1 MSFFIIIIVI
11 LINNETSE
19 HCLVTFYM
27 FMIIISSSSGRSSRS
42 SSSSSSSIIFIFFF
56 FLQSIQEGIV
66 ALKSLIGNLEETGND
81 LVKLS
86 GPGAGSSSVEEQV
99 RVCVERYELLQKQ
112 TEERGIKIGM
122 TLAQE
127 EDLQNRLDELL
138 TLLERRKEDFANLKP
153 ISVQPD
159 TIRKQIEELQ
169 VRY

>member
-1 MSFFIIIIVI
+1 MSFFTIIFVIIIIII

-19 HCLVTFYM
+19 HCLVTFYL
-27 FMIIISSSSGRSSRS
+27 FMIIISSSSS
-42 SSSSSSSIIFIFFF
+42 SSSSVIVIFF

-66 ALKSLIGNLEETGND
+66 ALKGLIGNLEETGND

-159 TIRKQIEELQ
+159 TIHKQIEELQ

>member
-1 MSFFIIIIVI
+1 MSFITIIFVIIIIVI

-27 FMIIISSSSGRSSRS
+27 FMIIISSSS
-42 SSSSSSSIIFIFFF
+42 SSSSSIIFIYLF

-66 ALKSLIGNLEETGND
+66 ALKGLIGNLEETGND
-81 LVKLS
+81 LVMLS

-99 RVCVERYELLQKQ
+99 RVCVKRYELLQKQ
-112 TEERGIKIGM
+112 TEEQGIKIGM

>member
-1 MSFFIIIIVI
+1 MSFFTIIIFI

-42 SSSSSSSIIFIFFF
+42 SSSSSSSMIFFFFF

>member
-1 MSFFIIIIVI
+1 MSFFTIIIVI

-27 FMIIISSSSGRSSRS
+27 FMIIISNSSGRSSRR
-42 SSSSSSSIIFIFFF
+42 SSSSSIIFIIIF

>member
-1 MSFFIIIIVI
+1 MSFFTIIIVI

-27 FMIIISSSSGRSSRS
+27 FVIIISSSSGRSSRS
-42 SSSSSSSIIFIFFF
+42 SSSSSIIFIYLF

-86 GPGAGSSSVEEQV
+86 GPGVGSSSVEEQV

>member
-1 MSFFIIIIVI
+1 
-11 LINNETSE
+11 
-19 HCLVTFYM
+19 
-27 FMIIISSSSGRSSRS
+27 MIIISSSSGRSSRS
-42 SSSSSSSIIFIFFF
+42 SSSSSIIFIYFILF